1 MTRLCAVFSVLGL
14 VVLAAD
20 CAAAEPAADPRVAA
34 AIARGA
40 AALQRL
46 HGQPLQGVPGGG
58 EPGGEHGG
66 GAAALAGLAML
77 EGGIKPDDIAV
88 QNIAKRT
95 RATWTNDTK
104 TYNVSLAIL
113 FLDRV
118 GDAADIPTIQL
129 LGTRLYGGMC
139 RDGTYSYE
147 CADAVPI
154 NQAGKSDA
162 ELIAGAPGAKAE
174 PKKPEPKKPDNGFPT
189 AVNKKPNAPGVNPG
203 KLHPSVA
210 PYNAAVR
217 ATVLANGRLGGGGDN
232 SNTQFGLIGLWVAAR
247 HGVPV
252 DDAFVLLEAHF
263 LTTQNATDAGW
274 GYAGAISHSTTAMT
288 CAGLLGLA
296 IGTTRGQPAAAAP
309 APAAPAGDP
318 DDPFNRTKAPKAG
331 GSGVKPVGV
340 NPLAPHISAAM
351 RKAAI
356 DNALKSVG
364 AVIQSAQAGQMQ
376 LKQFVGLGDE
386 YYTLWSIERV
396 GMAYGLDTI
405 GGIDWHQWGAGYLLP
420 LQTEDGSWPQGTH
433 GGVEVA
439 TSFAVLFL
447 SKSNFVKDLTRM
459 MGKVKDPGK
468 AELRA
473 GRDFKPPLVAPQA
486 SNPGAGSEPG
496 VRPTEPVVPAGV
508 AALADALVNGTDFA
522 VKLQEARD
530 TKGTEY
536 TAALVKAIPRLTDER
551 RALARDALAER
562 LTRMTAKSLRTM
574 LADPE
579 SELRRAAALAC
590 AMKDDK
596 THVPDLID
604 RVGDPADLVVQAAR
618 AGLKS
623 LTGQD
628 FGPPVGSDEDARKK
642 AASAWNKWYLTD
654 GKK

>member
-604 RVGDPADLVVQAAR
+604 RVGDPTDLVVQAAR

>member
-66 GAAALAGLAML
+66 GAAALAGQAML

-508 AALADALVNGTDFA
+508 AALADALINGTDFA

-596 THVPDLID
+596 THV
-604 RVGDPADLVVQAAR
+604 A
-618 AGLKS
+618 
-623 LTGQD
+623 
-628 FGPPVGSDEDARKK
+628 
-642 AASAWNKWYLTD
+642 KWY
-654 GKK
+654 

>member
-1 MTRLCAVFSVLGL
+1 MTRLRAVISVLGL
-14 VVLAAD
+14 VVFSAD
-20 CAAAEPAADPRVAA
+20 CAAADAPADPRVAA

-40 AALQRL
+40 AALQRIN
-46 HGQPLQGVPGGG
+46 GQ
-58 EPGGEHGG
+58 
-66 GAAALAGLAML
+66 AAAGDHGIGSAGLSGLAML
-77 EGGIKPDDIAV
+77 EGGIKSDDAAV
-88 QNIAKRT
+88 QNIAKLV
-95 RATWTNDTK
+95 RATWTTDTK

-113 FLDRV
+113 FLDRL
-118 GDAADIPTIQL
+118 GDPADIPTIQL
-129 LGTRLYGGMC
+129 LGTRLYGGMG
-139 RDGTYSYE
+139 RDGAYTYE
-147 CADAVPI
+147 CADLVPI
-154 NQAGKSDA
+154 DQAGKSYA
-162 ELIAGAPGAKAE
+162 ELTAGNPAKPE

-203 KLHPSVA
+203 KLHPSVVG
-210 PYNAAVR
+210 YNAAVR
-217 ATVLANGRLGGGGDN
+217 LAVQSNGRQGGGGDN

-252 DDAFVLLEAHF
+252 DDAFLLLEAHF

-274 GYAGAISHSTTAMT
+274 GYAGVISHSTTAMT

-296 IGTTRGQPAAAAP
+296 IGTTRGQPAEAAP
-309 APAAPAGDP
+309 TPSAPPGDS
-318 DDPFNRTKAPKAG
+318 DDPFNRTPKAPKAG

-340 NPLAPHISAAM
+340 NPLVPHISAAM

-364 AVIQSAQAGQMQ
+364 AVIRSAQAGQMQ
-376 LKQFVGLGDE
+376 LKQFVGLGDD

-405 GGIDWHQWGAGYLLP
+405 GGIDWHQWGTGYLLP
-420 LQTEDGSWPQGTH
+420 LQTEDGSWPSGSH
-433 GGVEVA
+433 GGTEVS

-496 VRPTEPVVPAGV
+496 VRPTEPVVPPGV

-530 TKGTEY
+530 TKGAEY
-536 TAALVKAIPRLTDER
+536 TAALVKAIPRLNDER

-596 THVPDLID
+596 SHVPDLID